1 MRVFESFST
10 KIKIPILNKH
20 ELKEKKKKK
29 KKTLTDSRSSRM
41 VQISSEELT
50 TNGNRRESVTVR
62 GLLATVHRQL
72 FKASLV
78 RTRRSVAVD
87 LETES
92 GHIGDDEWRR
102 FNSSLAT
109 VNGDGE
115 WQRFISDDE
124 WRRFNGN
131 ASSAR
136 LQKQRFDGNASMANG
151 FLFFCLGFSL
161 FLFEFQH
168 FNGFLGE
175 CFFFF
180 FFFAEWVNVFCF
192 LFGSI
197 YNGI

>member
-20 ELKEKKKKK
+20 ELKEKKKK
-29 KKTLTDSRSSRM
+29 TLTDSRSSRM
-41 VQISSEELT
+41 VQISSEELI

-62 GLLATVHRQL
+62 GLLATIHRQL

-136 LQKQRFDGNASMANG
+136 LQQQRFDGNASMANG
-151 FLFFCLGFSL
+151 FLFFCLGFNASMGFWVNVF
-161 FLFEFQH
+161 FL
-168 FNGFLGE
+168 
-175 CFFFF
+175 
-180 FFFAEWVNVFCF
+180 AEWVNVFCF

-197 YNGI
+197 YSGI